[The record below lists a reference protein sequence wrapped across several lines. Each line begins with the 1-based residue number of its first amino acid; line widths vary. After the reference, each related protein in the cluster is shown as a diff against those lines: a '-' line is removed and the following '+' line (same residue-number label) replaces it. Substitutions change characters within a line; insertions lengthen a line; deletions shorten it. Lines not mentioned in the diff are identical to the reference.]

1 MAKRIMAR
9 IGEYTNREG
18 EVKGEWQEVGVILSN
33 QNGEYA
39 LIDPKV
45 NLAGVLTTQN
55 IYAAEKK
62 RNGDDKARTGK
73 MVMCSIFEDQ
83 EQGQKQSAAP
93 QQSQGANKPDDFN
106 DDIPF

>member
-1 MAKRIMAR
+1 MAKRLMAR

-55 IYAAEKK
+55 MYAAEKK

-73 MVMCSIFEDQ
+73 MLMCSIFEDKEPDQ
-83 EQGQKQSAAP
+83 QPAP
-93 QQSQGANKPDDFN
+93 QPSQGVSKLDDFS